1 MLPLDRFILLPLDI
15 TTPHEMP
22 FGLYKSVIDTS
33 FDSASQPSKAEDKEP
48 LIHFTSS
55 FLERTK
61 EVMGEF
67 GCAWME
73 LHDIVA
79 VSPIG
84 VL

>member
-1 MLPLDRFILLPLDI
+1 
-15 TTPHEMP
+15 MP
-22 FGLYKSVIDTS
+22 FSLYKSVVDPF
-33 FDSASQPSKAEDKEP
+33 FDSTSEPSRLQDKEP

-61 EVMGEF
+61 EVMEEF

-79 VSPIG
+79 VSTVE
-84 VL
+84 VLL